1 MFTRINYYRSEV
13 NDQFVMAE
21 SVLQARPPPQN
32 AEPRTPLADRIK
44 SVASNCQGYGRQ
56 IKLHLESLQVAG
68 KNDLFL
74 RFTSPFRQIEIETQF
89 VADSVCSLSKALVRQ
104 LERLFQNLEEILAST
119 SSNIAMYVENYPS
132 SDPWYSGRSI
142 EMAASLAEDIENA
155 AQKLEAWHSSFLQ
168 RLFLVVLLGEPFA
181 EPNVRSHTEYK
192 HSKAL
197 RDIFNIRQAILNL
210 RHTQSSGTLELN
222 SLIGERGRLPDSQIF
237 TLQNRQG
244 SRYIAEY
251 RDVDEAVHL
260 SILKETVR
268 DLISVLSQTDPLRMG
283 ILRGFGFS
291 QLQPSTQ
298 NGFELLY
305 EFPMGL
311 SNPRSLRNLLLD
323 PINAIKGSIHSI
335 SDRFEL
341 ARQLARAILF
351 VHVTKNV
358 HKSVRPETVLL
369 FEPDRSSE
377 KARYPFTIGRA
388 YIVGFEKV
396 RKDGP
401 YSTRKSDGEWEK
413 DIYRHPDRQG
423 LDPEKSYSM
432 RHDIYSLGV
441 VLLEIAMWKSFLVW
455 NDKQGYRINEH
466 VTRIFNVEGER
477 RLKPP
482 LEIQSALM
490 KASRQQVPLSMGTKF
505 AGIVEQCLD
514 CLNGSFAACGD
525 VENEDEM
532 DVGIRYIEIVLEK
545 LESLSV

>member
-1 MFTRINYYRSEV
+1 MK
-13 NDQFVMAE
+13 DQLVMAE
-21 SVLQARPPPQN
+21 PVLQARPPPQTT
-32 AEPRTPLADRIK
+32 EPRTDMLY
-44 SVASNCQGYGRQ
+44 SVASSCQSHGSQ
-56 IKLHLESLQVAG
+56 IKLLLERTKDAG
-68 KNDLFL
+68 NNNNLFL
-74 RFTSPFRQIEIETQF
+74 SFTDPLCEIESEIQF
-89 VADSVCSLSKALVRQ
+89 VVDSVSSLSKALMRH
-104 LERLFQNLEEILAST
+104 LGRLFQKLEEILAST
-119 SSNIAMYVENYPS
+119 STNIAIYVENCPR
-132 SDPWYSGRSI
+132 SDPWYSVRRI
-142 EMAASLAEDIENA
+142 EMDESLAESVEDA
-155 AQKLEAWHSSFLQ
+155 VQKLEAWHSLFLQ

-181 EPNVRSHTEYK
+181 EPNVRSNTEYK

-197 RDIFNIRQAILNL
+197 RDIFNLRQAIISL
-210 RHTQSSGTLELN
+210 RHTQSSGTLEID
-222 SLIGERGRLPDSQIF
+222 SLIGQRDRLPDSQIF
-237 TLQNRQG
+237 TLQN
-244 SRYIAEY
+244 SYIAEY

-268 DLISVLSQTDPLRMG
+268 DLMYVLSQTDPLRMG

-291 QLQPSTQ
+291 QLRQSTQ

-323 PINAIKGSIHSI
+323 PMNAIKGSRHSI

-369 FEPDRSSE
+369 FEPDGSSE
-377 KARYPFTIGRA
+377 KARYPYTIGRA
-388 YIVGFEKV
+388 YIVGFEKM
-396 RKDGP
+396 RRDGP

-423 LDPEKSYSM
+423 LDPARSYSM

-441 VLLEIAMWKSFLVW
+441 VLLEIAMWKSFLEW
-455 NDKQGYRINEH
+455 NDKQGYRINDH
-466 VTRIFNVEGER
+466 VIRIFNVEGKK
-477 RLKPP
+477 RLKQP

-490 KASRQQVPLSMGTKF
+490 KLSRQQVPLSMGTKF

-514 CLNGSFAACGD
+514 CLNGSFATCGD

-532 DVGIRYIEIVLEK
+532 DVGIRYIEIILEK
-545 LESLSV
+545 LETLSI